1 MCTHALGR
9 NPYKSLT
16 EPPCNRIND
25 INSPQVSL
33 PDNTVYILFYILM
46 VVVLI
51 IYTFWL
57 FHVLFRAISERNRTP
72 LLSIRLK
79 FFSLFTFI
87 VLAFTIVGL
96 LFGVIGP
103 VQNNAAQ
110 LLSFLSLFN
119 LYVYGLA
126 FVYMP
131 SRHAGAS
138 NGAAGM
144 VRLEEMDDYSVSDRS
159 AESKLNTDQQ
169 ADNELTEIDLSSDD
183 PGQPTSVRIRFGERP
198 DDTERLHSSDED
210 D

>member
-1 MCTHALGR
+1 
-9 NPYKSLT
+9 
-16 EPPCNRIND
+16 
-25 INSPQVSL
+25 
-33 PDNTVYILFYILM
+33 M

-103 VQNNAAQ
+103 VQNNGTTMLTTESKTYLTASFPPPSAAQ

-183 PGQPTSVRIRFGERP
+183 PGQPT
-198 DDTERLHSSDED
+198 
-210 D
+210 